1 MQGISG
7 LKLDFKN
14 GNAEFNNV
22 NLRGNI
28 TMDNTIN
35 GIRTIVDYR
44 GQRTYH
50 ANGQPAIICGYF

>member
-1 MQGISG
+1 
-7 LKLDFKN
+7 
-14 GNAEFNNV
+14 
-22 NLRGNI
+22 
-28 TMDNTIN
+28 MDNTIN